1 MSRNRVR
8 RAGGNAGMAQLTA
21 VIFISV
27 AALVI
32 VAVATRQLQQFR
44 LVERH
49 EEFQICFD
57 GVESARLHSVA
68 ILEGA
73 SAGGGAAPPDGVNI
87 NTVSKSSIG
96 PSSTKG
102 AAGGGASDASVGLET
117 WDPVYDNNNRI
128 VLPPFDSTDAD
139 PVELP
144 GVPGLI
150 YMSYVADW
158 ANDGRDNN
166 GNGAVDDFG
175 EQLVF
180 SIHSAAQ
187 YEEVEREVESVYV
200 AKDINVWN
208 NAIFAGTGASGALI
222 NGNVSI
228 HGSVHLL
235 GDDLD
240 PFDQAIMP
248 TQNAV
253 ELSGTAL
260 IHNNYVGIPAELA
273 ARVPALPTT
282 FVNGKEVETLDAVL
296 RVRRGL
302 VSLSGNSE
310 IGEPNNDGNAIK
322 EFMDGVF
329 VTDGWTG
336 NAVIPDGGRGI
347 PKSVWSDNGFNNTY
361 DLGTRMSLPLLE
373 DDWRDTDGSRVM
385 NPYTGTWYT
394 HSEYFSEVLLADP
407 SARTDGM
414 YNKSMLIDT
423 GAKSAFY
430 WNATTGQELTGAA
443 ALAAVP
449 GPNDDFI
456 SFNPATNVMK
466 INGQIRINGD
476 LEFTGKG
483 NDTTIH
489 YSGRGAILTYGNVT
503 IDTNLLTCNNGNPA
517 ATALSFPERNVLGI
531 MTPQDMLVGSKAQ
544 LSIMGAFYA
553 EGRITSMKQTT
564 VIGTFVSNYFDMGA
578 QVPDIYQV
586 PELSRNLP
594 YGMIGNYPIMDLSM
608 VSWRELPRN

>member
-1 MSRNRVR
+1 MKRNKIRL
-8 RAGGNAGMAQLTA
+8 GGASGMAQLTA
-21 VIFISV
+21 VIFIAV

-44 LVERH
+44 LVERY

-57 GVESARLHSVA
+57 GAESARLHSVA

-73 SAGGGAAPPDGVNI
+73 AAGGGGAPAPGGVSG
-87 NTVSKSSIG
+87 NTGSKSSIG
-96 PSSTKG
+96 PSASKS
-102 AAGGGASDASVGLET
+102 AAGGVASDASIGLET
-117 WDPVYDNNNRI
+117 WDPVYDTDNRI
-128 VLPPFDSTDAD
+128 VLPEFDSAEVN
-139 PVELP
+139 PVELS
-144 GVPGLI
+144 GVTGLI
-150 YMSYVADW
+150 YMSYVGDW
-158 ANDGRDNN
+158 ANDSRDNN

-175 EQLVF
+175 ERLVF
-180 SIHSAAQ
+180 SVHSAAQ
-187 YEEVEREVESVYV
+187 YEGVEREVESVYV

-208 NAIFAGTGASGALI
+208 NAIFAGTGAAGQLI

-240 PFDQAIMP
+240 PNNLALAAM
-248 TQNAV
+248 
-253 ELSGTAL
+253 EMSGTSL
-260 IHNNYVGIPAELA
+260 IHNNYSGMPAELQ

-302 VSLSGNSE
+302 VSMSGNSE
-310 IGEPNNDGNAIK
+310 IGEPNNDGNGFK
-322 EFMDGVF
+322 EFMDGTF
-329 VTDGWTG
+329 VNDGWAG

-347 PKSVWSDNGFNNTY
+347 PTSVWSDNGFNNTY
-361 DLGTRMSLPLLE
+361 DLGTRMSLPLLD
-373 DDWRDTDGSRVM
+373 DDWRETDGSRVM
-385 NPYTGTWYT
+385 NPWTGTWYT

-407 SARTDGM
+407 TARTDGM

-423 GAKSAFY
+423 GARNAFY
-430 WNATTGQELTGAA
+430 WNATTGQELSGAA

-449 GPNDDFI
+449 GANDDYIRFD
-456 SFNPATNVMK
+456 PATNVMK

-489 YSGRGAILTYGNVT
+489 YSGRGAILTYGNVI

-517 ATALSFPERNVLGI
+517 DVALSYPVRNVLGI
-531 MTPQDMLVGSKAQ
+531 MSSQDMLVGSKSQ

-553 EGRITSMKQTT
+553 EGKIQSMKQTN
-564 VIGTFVSNYFDMGA
+564 VVGTFVSNYFDMGS
-578 QVPDIYQV
+578 QVPNIFQV
-586 PELSRNLP
+586 PELARNLP

-608 VSWRELPRN
+608 VSWREVPRN

>member
-1 MSRNRVR
+1 MKRNTIR
-8 RAGGNAGMAQLTA
+8 RGGTSGMAQLTA
-21 VIFISV
+21 VIFIAV
-27 AALVI
+27 AALII
-32 VAVATRQLQQFR
+32 VAVATRQLDQFR

-49 EEFQICFD
+49 EDFQICFD

-73 SAGGGAAPPDGVNI
+73 STGTPAAAPPEGVNL
-87 NTVSKSSIG
+87 NPVSTSGIGASTAKS
-96 PSSTKG
+96 
-102 AAGGGASDASVGLET
+102 AAGGGASGASVGLET
-117 WDPVYDNNNRI
+117 WDPVYDSDNRI
-128 VLPPFDSTDAD
+128 VLPEFDSTEAN

-144 GVPGLI
+144 GMPGLV

-158 ANDGRDNN
+158 ANDSRDNN

-180 SIHSAAQ
+180 SIHSEAQ
-187 YEEVEREVESVYV
+187 YEGVQREVESVYV

-208 NAIFAGTGASGALI
+208 NAIFAGTGAAGQLI

-228 HGSVHLL
+228 YGSVHLL

-240 PFDQAIMP
+240 PSNLAV
-248 TQNAV
+248 NAMD
-253 ELSGTAL
+253 LSGTSM
-260 IHNNYVGIPAELA
+260 IHNNYVGMPGTLRS
-273 ARVPALPTT
+273 RVPALPTT
-282 FVNGKEVETLDAVL
+282 FVNGKEVETLDAAL

-310 IGEPNNDGNAIK
+310 IGERNNDGNSVK
-322 EFMDGVF
+322 ELMDGTF
-329 VTDGWTG
+329 NTDGWAG

-347 PKSVWSDNGFNNTY
+347 PQSVWSDNGFNNTY
-361 DLGTRMSLPLLE
+361 DLGTRMSLPLLD
-373 DDWRDTDGSRVM
+373 DDWRETDGSRVM

-407 SARTDGM
+407 TARTDGM
-414 YNKSMLIDT
+414 YNKNMLIDT
-423 GAKSAFY
+423 GANAAFY

-443 ALAAVP
+443 AVAAVP
-449 GPNDDFI
+449 GANDDYI
-456 SFNPATNVMK
+456 SFNPVTNVLK

-483 NDTTIH
+483 NDTTIN
-489 YSGRGAILTYGNVT
+489 YSGRGAILTYGDVT

-517 ATALSFPERNVLGI
+517 DTALSYPVRNVLGV
-531 MTPQDMLVGSKAQ
+531 MCSQDMMVGSKAQ
-544 LSIMGAFYA
+544 LDIMGAFYA
-553 EGRITSMKQTT
+553 EGQIKTMKQTN
-564 VIGTFVSNYFDMGA
+564 VIGTFVSNYFDMGS
-578 QVPDIYQV
+578 QVPNIYQV

-608 VSWRELPRN
+608 VSWRELPQN